1 MLGAIGLMVLS
12 LLPFE
17 WDRIWISALIFLVI
31 LAEEG
36 VGRWLFYES
45 RTQVS

>member
-1 MLGAIGLMVLS
+1 MLGAIELMVLS

-17 WDRIWISALIFLVI
+17 WDRIWISALIFPVI

-36 VGRWLFYES
+36 LGRWLFYQA
-45 RTQVS
+45 RLQVN